1 MIPSVATMRE
11 GGTHLAMVVDEY
23 GGTDGIVTLEDLVEE
38 MIGDIRDHGDLSR
51 IDGAMTIED
60 FADTTGI
67 ELEDGA
73 YETVAGYLISR
84 LGHIPQVGEVL
95 ALRDGTLEVAARNG
109 NRITEIAL
117 RPEERPPAPE

>member
-1 MIPSVATMRE
+1 
-11 GGTHLAMVVDEY
+11 
-23 GGTDGIVTLEDLVEE
+23 
-38 MIGDIRDHGDLSR
+38 MIGDIRDEYDHGEARIRDHGDLSR

-73 YETVAGYLISR
+73 YETVAGYLIAR

-95 ALRDGTLEVAARNG
+95 ALRDGTLEVTARNG

-117 RPEERPPAPE
+117 RPEASPPAPE